1 MNELMNYS
9 REINNQIIII
19 SLQAITFNI
28 IIIIIINS
36 TDDDD
41 DDYGVGKC
49 IIVPQ
54 KPFRIPKLLSSLSK
68 RLV

>member
-1 MNELMNYS
+1 M
-9 REINNQIIII
+9 I

-36 TDDDD
+36 TDDDDDD